1 MKKIYLFLSL
11 AMILLS
17 FSAFSHLEDDNLP
30 EGLHKIIEY
39 NNQQANFYLKNLS
52 FIVAFL
58 AGILSILLPCSLAIM
73 PAFFAYTF
81 KEKREI
87 TKMTLSFF
95 LGFMPVFIA
104 LGLIATFLGSSI
116 SMLQENS
123 RLLITIAG
131 AFIVAFGLM
140 TLFGKGFTFI
150 KIRNKVKND
159 ALGIFLFG
167 IFFGIGWT
175 ACSGPILV
183 GMLLIAS
190 VFNNYLYS
198 TLLMFF
204 YSLGIFVPL
213 FLISFL
219 FDRYDL
225 SNNKFIKG
233 KEFEFKAFN
242 KKISIHSTN
251 LISAVLLIAVGLV
264 FIIYGGTF
272 IVNNLGLGGLTYN
285 IYSLQENIVSLKF
298 VNIIGSIVLLVFLF
312 LLWRF
317 LKKKNNKE

>member
-1 MKKIYLFLSL
+1 MKKIHLFLIL
-11 AMILLS
+11 GMILLS
-17 FSAFSHLEDDNLP
+17 SNTFSHLEGDNLP
-30 EGLHKIIEY
+30 EGLHKIIDY
-39 NNQQANFYLKNLS
+39 NNQKADFYLKNLS

-58 AGILSILLPCSLAIM
+58 AGILSILNPCTIAIM

-104 LGLIATFLGSSI
+104 LGLIATFLGTSI
-116 SMLQENS
+116 IMLQANS
-123 RLLITIAG
+123 RILITIAG
-131 AFIVAFGLM
+131 AFIVIFGLM

-150 KIRNKVKND
+150 KIKNKVRKD

-167 IFFGIGWT
+167 IFFGLGWT

-183 GMLLIAS
+183 GMLMIAS
-190 VFNNYLYS
+190 VFGNYLYS
-198 TLLMFF
+198 ALLMLF

-219 FDRYDL
+219 FDKYDL

-233 KEFEFKAFN
+233 KEFVFKLFN
-242 KKISIHSTN
+242 KEISIHSTS
-251 LISAVLLIAVGLV
+251 LISAILLIVVGLV
-264 FIIYGGTF
+264 FIVYGGTSV
-272 IVNNLGLGGLTYN
+272 VNNIGLGGFTSTV
-285 IYSLQENIVSLKF
+285 YSLQERLVSLKF
-298 VNIIGSIVLLVFLF
+298 VNIIGTAVLLGFLF
-312 LLWRF
+312 LLWKF
-317 LKKKNNKE
+317 LKKKKS